1 LCFQQKLSADIYL
14 IRLGVPRLNTPP
26 PVSSKLLTESQ
37 EKKITVPKPIRVL
50 TDRVANLDDFAQPW
64 TRSPPKK
71 FDQEPPLGK
80 WQFIP
85 GFQLVTLDWNY
96 VMLSH
101 VIYLKRGK
109 HVSSRTGSKV
119 FFFSVQYLMII
130 SNDYQILL
138 QEVKSS

>member
-37 EKKITVPKPIRVL
+37 EKKIAVPKPIRVL
-50 TDRVANLDDFAQPW
+50 PDRVANLDDFAQPW

-71 FDQEPPLGK
+71 FDQEPLGK

-85 GFQLVTLDWNY
+85 GFQLVTLDWNS
-96 VMLSH
+96 VMLLPH
-101 VIYLKRGK
+101 IYMKKEK
-109 HVSSRTGSKV
+109 HVSSRWSTSSKV
-119 FFFSVQYLMII
+119 FFCAISHDYL
-130 SNDYQILL
+130 
-138 QEVKSS
+138 

>member
-85 GFQLVTLDWNY
+85 GFQLVTLDWN
-96 VMLSH
+96 
-101 VIYLKRGK
+101 
-109 HVSSRTGSKV
+109 
-119 FFFSVQYLMII
+119 
-130 SNDYQILL
+130 
-138 QEVKSS
+138 